1 MRHHDEL
8 MLNSLGRWPKAHL
21 RTGSFSGKVDLTT
34 TDNSQGGHNLTY
46 HFGMMLGDQTSDI
59 PRRYSLKGTIVSKGE
74 LSRFGIGRVRRLRFD
89 LGDRELNI
97 RSLIVSESVIVP
109 PPSATLKEQGKMLFE
124 YEWVSHGPWSV
135 KCKQRRK
142 DRKAT

>member
-21 RTGSFSGKVDLTT
+21 RTGAFSGKVDLAT
-34 TDNSQGGHNLTY
+34 TDNSCGRSRY
-46 HFGMMLGDQTSDI
+46 D
-59 PRRYSLKGTIVSKGE
+59 RRYGLGGTIVSKTK
-74 LSRFGIGRVRRLRFD
+74 LSRFGIGSVRRLRFG
-89 LGDRELNI
+89 LGDRELKVKV
-97 RSLIVSESVIVP
+97 LVVSETVLFP
-109 PPSATLKEQGKMLFE
+109 QPNATLKEQCKTLFE
-124 YEWVSHGPWSV
+124 YEWSSHGPWSV